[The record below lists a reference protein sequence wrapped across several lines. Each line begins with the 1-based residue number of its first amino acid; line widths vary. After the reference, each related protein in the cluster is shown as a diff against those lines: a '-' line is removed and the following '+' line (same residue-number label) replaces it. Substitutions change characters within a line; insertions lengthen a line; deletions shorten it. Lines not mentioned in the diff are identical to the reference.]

1 MKVTLISPYSD
12 ITSYGLRCLSA
23 YLKSLGHRVT
33 MIFLPDYREEVED
46 RRDADD
52 RYSAGPHGRD
62 RPPLRRGAASSAS
75 PS

>member
-46 RRDADD
+46 RRDFED
-52 RYSAGPHGRD
+52 RYSLALMAEIARHCEGSG
-62 RPPLRRGAASSAS
+62 LIGS